1 MHIAPKKIFY
11 ELSVNFQTGQNAHL
25 KFEILWSRSK
35 TGIDMK
41 VSGLYRESV
50 KSLPLMRW
58 KTIFLRRKFYKKES
72 ACLSGHFLVM
82 QYFCIEKSE
91 GVKRMALAATFAFVF

>member
-41 VSGLYRESV
+41 VSGFYRESV

-72 ACLSGHFLVM
+72 ACQSGHF
-82 QYFCIEKSE
+82 
-91 GVKRMALAATFAFVF
+91 

>member
-1 MHIAPKKIFY
+1 MKI
-11 ELSVNFQTGQNAHL
+11 ENAHL

-58 KTIFLRRKFYKKES
+58 KTIFLRRKFYKKNPPVS
-72 ACLSGHFLVM
+72 LDTFSDAVFL
-82 QYFCIEKSE
+82 Y
-91 GVKRMALAATFAFVF
+91 